1 MRKLYEIFKLLWI
14 QKRIVAAATIW
25 GNTVYGCS
33 LGNFE
38 AMQGGAKF
46 HISWKIKINKSIYL
60 FFRYLWPWGKWSALS
75 HDAYTC
81 LQFPRTSPW
90 PTQRKM
96 TTNNFVAS
104 VVSANDILKLECPM
118 KCRPKEHQDWKYC

>member
-1 MRKLYEIFKLLWI
+1 MNSTL
-14 QKRIVAAATIW
+14 IW
-25 GNTVYGCS
+25 KS
-33 LGNFE
+33 LSDSSLTTCIGNFE
-38 AMQGGAKF
+38 AMQSSIFFEK
-46 HISWKIKINKSIYL
+46 KTKIYL
-60 FFRYLWPWGKWSALS
+60 FCFFRYLWPWGKWSALS

-104 VVSANDILKLECPM
+104 VVSANDVLKEECPM